1 MTDRKRIL
9 AGVCAFLFVVS
20 GFAAILL
27 ANAERKAFS
36 PETYKQAFKQQGLYD
51 DAAGVFTGTVMTYA
65 EEADSIL
72 GLISVLDRNEL
83 EVVISAL
90 LPPAELETVTDGF
103 LDSVFNYLD
112 MQTDSVTIS
121 LRSIKQNLAGEG
133 GARAISQI
141 LQAQPDC
148 TAEQLLQMGMDALS
162 SDQGM
167 ILCKPPEEMMGL
179 VMPLAEAQL
188 QLVSRSLPDEL
199 PILSSKQ
206 GETSR
211 DFRPQL
217 RTIRTVMKLSLLLP
231 LAFLLTITFLVV
243 RTLDDW
249 LRWWGIPFL
258 IIGILVTLTA
268 MLAAPFAPSMVETLF
283 TQSSFNMPAVFS
295 ELVRDVAGSL
305 TREIFRPV
313 AIQGIALILIGAV
326 MVVVNAVLNR
336 NE

>member
-1 MTDRKRIL
+1 MTEPKKIL

-20 GFAAILL
+20 GFAAILF

-72 GLISVLDRNEL
+72 GLISVLDRDEL

-112 MQTDSVTIS
+112 MKTDSVTIS

-133 GARAISQI
+133 GALAISQI

-148 TAEQLLQMGMDALS
+148 TAEQLLQMGLGALS

-188 QLVSRSLPDEL
+188 QLLSRSLPDEL
-199 PILSSKQ
+199 PIVTAKQ
-206 GETSR
+206 NEPSQ
-211 DFRPQL
+211 DFRPRL
-217 RTIRTVMKLSLLLP
+217 KTIRTVMKLSLLLP
-231 LAFLLTITFLVV
+231 LVFLLAITFLVV
-243 RTLDDW
+243 RSLDDW
-249 LRWWGIPFL
+249 LRWWGIPLL
-258 IIGILVTLTA
+258 ITGILVTLTA
-268 MLAAPFAPSMVETLF
+268 MLVAPFAPSMVETLF
-283 TQSSFNMPAVFS
+283 SQSSFNMPAVFS

-313 AIQGIALILIGAV
+313 AIQGIALTLIGAV

-336 NE
+336 NN